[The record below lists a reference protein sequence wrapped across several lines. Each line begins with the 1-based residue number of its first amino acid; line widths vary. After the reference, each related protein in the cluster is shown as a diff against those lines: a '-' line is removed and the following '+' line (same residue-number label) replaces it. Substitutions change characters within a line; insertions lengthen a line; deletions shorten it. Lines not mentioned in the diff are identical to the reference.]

1 MDWGCQY
8 EKANNLERMLMAE
21 RILLMAYII
30 TLVCMTEIFVYLLII
45 ENQVNFDMYIHGIIT
60 IFLLAQIIFATYLIS
75 LSKKIRKYKPLSEK
89 LLNPNQV

>member
-21 RILLMAYII
+21 RVLLMAYVI

-45 ENQVNFDMYIHGIIT
+45 ENQVNFDMYVHGIII
-60 IFLLAQIIFATYLIS
+60 IFLLAQIIFTTYLIS
-75 LSKKIRKYKPLSEK
+75 LSKKIRKYKPLNEK
-89 LLNPNQV
+89 LINPNQV

>member
-45 ENQVNFDMYIHGIIT
+45 ENQVNFDMYVHVK
-60 IFLLAQIIFATYLIS
+60 IFLVTKLMLRYAIPFQSS
-75 LSKKIRKYKPLSEK
+75 LSTSRVLMNPLD
-89 LLNPNQV
+89 PQ

>member
-21 RILLMAYII
+21 RVLLMAYVI

-45 ENQVNFDMYIHGIIT
+45 ENQVNFDMYVHGIIT
-60 IFLLAQIIFATYLIS
+60 IFLLAQIIFTTYLIS
-75 LSKKIRKYKPLSEK
+75 LSKKIRKYKPLNEK
-89 LLNPNQV
+89 LINPNQV

>member
-21 RILLMAYII
+21 RVLLMAYVI

-45 ENQVNFDMYIHGIIT
+45 ENQVNFDMYVHGIIT

-75 LSKKIRKYKPLSEK
+75 LSKKIRKYKPLNDK
-89 LLNPNQV
+89 LLNPNEV

>member
-8 EKANNLERMLMAE
+8 KKANNLERMLMAE
-21 RILLMAYII
+21 RVLLMAYVI

-45 ENQVNFDMYIHGIIT
+45 ENQVNFDMYVHGIIT

-75 LSKKIRKYKPLSEK
+75 LSKKIRKYKPLNEK
-89 LLNPNQV
+89 LLNPNEV